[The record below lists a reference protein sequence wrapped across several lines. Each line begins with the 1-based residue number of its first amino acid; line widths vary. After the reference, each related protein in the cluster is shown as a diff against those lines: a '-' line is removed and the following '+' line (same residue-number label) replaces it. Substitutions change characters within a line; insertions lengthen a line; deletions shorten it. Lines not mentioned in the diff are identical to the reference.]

1 MSARQ
6 RPRGPRRGGRARLR
20 QGRVALRPDEPVLVR
35 RTAFAVRPGG
45 SPKREA
51 RRLAGPPSPS
61 EAEQILGP
69 EDASLLDIVDNLL
82 NKGVV
87 LSGDITI
94 GLAQVDLV
102 YARLSLLLS
111 AADRV
116 LPGETTEF
124 LERHH
129 GRPARRDARHRARA

>member
-1 MSARQ
+1 MS
-6 RPRGPRRGGRARLR
+6 PRLPKRSNPRRPPRHRAE
-20 QGRVALRPDEPVLVR
+20 ADE
-35 RTAFAVRPGG
+35 
-45 SPKREA
+45 
-51 RRLAGPPSPS
+51 
-61 EAEQILGP
+61 ILGP

-87 LSGDITI
+87 LNGDLTI
-94 GLAQVDLV
+94 ALAQVDLI

-116 LPGETTEF
+116 LPGEDPDF

-129 GRPARRDARHRARA
+129 ARHVRRQVARRRARA

>member
-1 MSARQ
+1 MSPSR
-6 RPRGPRRGGRARLR
+6 RRG
-20 QGRVALRPDEPVLVR
+20 RPSGPTEPTEKER
-35 RTAFAVRPGG
+35 
-45 SPKREA
+45 
-51 RRLAGPPSPS
+51 
-61 EAEQILGP
+61 ILGP

-116 LPGETTEF
+116 LPGEDTEF
-124 LERHH
+124 IKRHE
-129 GRPARRDARHRARA
+129 GRRALRDARRRARA